1 MIPLRDVIPSRTT
14 PWITI
19 ALIAANLVVFVRE
32 LGLYDDPEALSAFF
46 YTWGLVPAEFSWPS
60 AFTSMFVHSGLLH
73 VGLNLLSLWIFGD
86 NVEDRLG
93 HGRFLLFY
101 LSTGLAATL
110 AETWANPA
118 SPIPLIG
125 ASGAIAGVMGA
136 YVVLF
141 PRSRVLVLLPILII
155 YWEIIELPAALV
167 LGVWFAMQ
175 ILGGLARP
183 ADAGGGVAFWAHA
196 GGFVAG
202 VILGWPLRRRERER
216 PDWWSA

>member
-19 ALIAANLVVFVRE
+19 GLVAANAVVFVRE
-32 LGLYDDPEALSAFF
+32 LGLYGDPNALSAFF
-46 YTWGLVPAEFSWPS
+46 FAWGLVPAEFSWTS
-60 AFTSMFVHSGLLH
+60 AVTSMFVHSGLLH
-73 VGLNLLSLWIFGD
+73 VGGNLLSLWIFGD

-93 HGRFLLFY
+93 HGRFLAFY
-101 LSTGLAATL
+101 LGTGLVAAL

-141 PRSRVLVLLPILII
+141 PRSRVLVLVPILII
-155 YWEIIELPAALV
+155 YWEILELPAALF
-167 LGVWFAMQ
+167 LGVWFAVQ

-183 ADAGGGVAFWAHA
+183 LDADGGIAFWAHA
-196 GGFVAG
+196 GGFLAG
-202 VILGWPLRRRERER
+202 VALGWPLRRRERER
-216 PDWWSA
+216 PDRWSA